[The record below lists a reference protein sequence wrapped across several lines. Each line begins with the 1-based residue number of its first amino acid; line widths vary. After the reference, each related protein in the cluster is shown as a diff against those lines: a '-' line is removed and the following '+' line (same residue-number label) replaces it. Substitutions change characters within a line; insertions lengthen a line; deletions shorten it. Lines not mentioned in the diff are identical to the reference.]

1 MEKATIGIILRNRIK
16 EKHLTQ
22 EKFAE
27 AAGISLA
34 ALKKYLSGKTPYSYE
49 MLIKF
54 AEILDCSYDY
64 LLGYS
69 NSAVRE
75 YHEISKQ
82 IRLSDDAIRRLVEY
96 SACYDTNYD
105 AKRYI
110 KTIDMMIQQNGLI
123 NCIADYFLSSS
134 KYIQNTE
141 TLIEYTL
148 IQATLKKLNIPNI
161 VKENIYGND
170 LENIMLIHLI
180 SSLKDSKSLVNEEFL
195 EELKK
200 LAPIDQTREKFTK
213 YLEELSDN

>member
-1 MEKATIGIILRNRIK
+1 MEKATIGIILRDRIK

-34 ALKKYLSGKTPYSYE
+34 ALKKYLNGTTPYSYE

-110 KTIDMMIQQNGLI
+110 KTIDMMIQQSGLI
-123 NCIADYFLSSS
+123 TCIADYFLSSS
-134 KYIQNTE
+134 NYIQNTADIF
-141 TLIEYTL
+141 TNTFLQIIL
-148 IQATLKKLNIPNI
+148 MCKFRSIG
-161 VKENIYGND
+161 V
-170 LENIMLIHLI
+170 
-180 SSLKDSKSLVNEEFL
+180 SLSL
-195 EELKK
+195 
-200 LAPIDQTREKFTK
+200 
-213 YLEELSDN
+213 